1 MLGGKKM
8 NKKISIILSLVLVLF
23 AIISIIVP
31 AISITTTSSLDNT
44 KDTTNIYLY
53 DIVGGISLV
62 GGSITTF
69 TIMSLLVPCL
79 IILCAVGVIFDNKV
93 IKFVLAT
100 IALVLV
106 IYFAILHNR
115 CQDLVDKDSASKSL
129 SLAGIIMLT
138 VSLTLDLLGYVI
150 IEYFDKIVTLINS
163 QKSVSLEDRLNE
175 LNSLKE
181 KDLITEDEY
190 LKLRSEALNEKN

>member
-1 MLGGKKM
+1 M

-31 AISITTTSSLDNT
+31 SISITTTSSLDNT

-53 DIVGGISLV
+53 DIVGGISLI
-62 GGSITTF
+62 GSSITTF

-115 CQDLVDKDSASKSL
+115 CQDLVDKDSTSETL

-138 VSLTLDLLGYVI
+138 ISLVLDLLGYI
-150 IEYFDKIVTLINS
+150 IVEYFDKIAKLINS

-175 LNSLKE
+175 LNSLRE
-181 KDLITEDEY
+181 KNLITEEEY

>member
-1 MLGGKKM
+1 M

-106 IYFAILHNR
+106 IYFAILYNR
-115 CQDLVDKDSASKSL
+115 CQDLVDKDSTSETL

-181 KDLITEDEY
+181 KGFITEDEY

>member
-106 IYFAILHNR
+106 IYFAILYNR
-115 CQDLVDKDSASKSL
+115 CQDLVDKDSTSETL

-181 KDLITEDEY
+181 KGLITEDEY

>member
-1 MLGGKKM
+1 MSSLIYLNNRKNGKIPKTG
-8 NKKISIILSLVLVLF
+8 
-23 AIISIIVP
+23 IISIIVP

-106 IYFAILHNR
+106 IYFAILYNR
-115 CQDLVDKDSASKSL
+115 CQDLVDKDSTSETL

-150 IEYFDKIVTLINS
+150 IEYFDKTHLWDLTTE
-163 QKSVSLEDRLNE
+163 SLGNNL
-175 LNSLKE
+175 
-181 KDLITEDEY
+181 
-190 LKLRSEALNEKN
+190 

>member
-1 MLGGKKM
+1 M

-115 CQDLVDKDSASKSL
+115 CQDLVDKDSTSETL

-181 KDLITEDEY
+181 KGLITEDEY

>member
-1 MLGGKKM
+1 M

-115 CQDLVDKDSASKSL
+115 CQDLVDKDSTSETL

>member
-1 MLGGKKM
+1 M

-106 IYFAILHNR
+106 IYFAILYNR
-115 CQDLVDKDSASKSL
+115 CQDLVDKDSTSETL

>member
-1 MLGGKKM
+1 MPCNNGFA
-8 NKKISIILSLVLVLF
+8 I

-106 IYFAILHNR
+106 IYFAILYNR
-115 CQDLVDKDSASKSL
+115 CQDLVDKDSTSETL

-175 LNSLKE
+175 LNSLKVLNSILFKE
-181 KDLITEDEY
+181 TFLSLFKDTL
-190 LKLRSEALNEKN
+190 

>member
-1 MLGGKKM
+1 M

-115 CQDLVDKDSASKSL
+115 CQDLVDKDSTSKSL

>member
-53 DIVGGISLV
+53 DIVGGVSLV

-115 CQDLVDKDSASKSL
+115 CQDLVDKDSTSETL

>member
-1 MLGGKKM
+1 M
-8 NKKISIILSLVLVLF
+8 
-23 AIISIIVP
+23 
-31 AISITTTSSLDNT
+31 
-44 KDTTNIYLY
+44 
-53 DIVGGISLV
+53 
-62 GGSITTF
+62 
-69 TIMSLLVPCL
+69 
-79 IILCAVGVIFDNKV
+79 KV

-106 IYFAILHNR
+106 IYFAILYNR
-115 CQDLVDKDSASKSL
+115 CQDLVDKDSTSETL

-181 KDLITEDEY
+181 KGLFFIAFSNNVFS
-190 LKLRSEALNEKN
+190 LSNVLV

>member
-1 MLGGKKM
+1 M

-53 DIVGGISLV
+53 DIVGGVSLV

-115 CQDLVDKDSASKSL
+115 CQDLVDKDSTSETL

>member
-115 CQDLVDKDSASKSL
+115 CQDLVDKDSTSETL

-150 IEYFDKIVTLINS
+150 IEYFDKIVALINS
-163 QKSVSLEDRLNE
+163 QKTVSLEDRLNE

>member
-1 MLGGKKM
+1 M

-115 CQDLVDKDSASKSL
+115 CQDLVDKDSTSETL

-181 KDLITEDEY
+181 KDLITKDEY

>member
-115 CQDLVDKDSASKSL
+115 CQDLVDKDSTSETL

-181 KDLITEDEY
+181 KDLITKDEY

>member
-1 MLGGKKM
+1 M

-93 IKFVLAT
+93 INFVLAT

>member
-1 MLGGKKM
+1 M

-115 CQDLVDKDSASKSL
+115 CQDLVDKDSTSETL

-138 VSLTLDLLGYVI
+138 ISLVLDLLGYI
-150 IEYFDKIVTLINS
+150 IVEYFDKIAKLINS

-175 LNSLKE
+175 LNSLRE
-181 KDLITEDEY
+181 KNLITEEEY

>member
-1 MLGGKKM
+1 M
-8 NKKISIILSLVLVLF
+8 NKKISIVLSLVLVLF

-106 IYFAILHNR
+106 IYFAILYNR
-115 CQDLVDKDSASKSL
+115 CQDLVDKDSTSETL

-181 KDLITEDEY
+181 KGLITEDEY

>member
-1 MLGGKKM
+1 M

-106 IYFAILHNR
+106 IYFAILYNR
-115 CQDLVDKDSASKSL
+115 CQDLVDKDSTSETL

-181 KDLITEDEY
+181 KGLITEDEY

>member
-1 MLGGKKM
+1 M

-53 DIVGGISLV
+53 DIVGGISSV

-106 IYFAILHNR
+106 IYFAILYNR
-115 CQDLVDKDSASKSL
+115 CQDLVDKDSTSETL

-181 KDLITEDEY
+181 KGLITEDEY